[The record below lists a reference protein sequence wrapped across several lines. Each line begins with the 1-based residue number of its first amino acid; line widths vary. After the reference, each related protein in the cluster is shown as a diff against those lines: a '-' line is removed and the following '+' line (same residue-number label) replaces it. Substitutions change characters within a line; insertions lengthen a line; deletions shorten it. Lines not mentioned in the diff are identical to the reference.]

1 MFSNDPRS
9 MKQTL
14 LEMARSAHNAVLGQG
29 IAPDAKLADYIRGDA
44 RFQGFASD
52 RLAEEVLKRARN
64 GNSQTIDLDDPYLR
78 GGQQRPLTNRT
89 GGY

>member
-1 MFSNDPRS
+1 MFESDHRS
-9 MKQTL
+9 MKQSL

-52 RLAEEVLKRARN
+52 RLAKVVLERARN
-64 GNSQTIDLDDPYLR
+64 GKSQTIDLDDPYLK
-78 GGQQRPLTNRT
+78 GGEQRPLTNRT